1 MNINSVKPV
10 NTNALV
16 AKQKITNQKSSIVL
30 KWNESDV
37 EEWIRMKKIDISI
50 LDDLRPCDGRILN
63 QLYKILTTAPEFFY
77 CALTA
82 KNKISLRDVAVFT
95 SELESLFK
103 D

>member
-16 AKQKITNQKSSIVL
+16 AKQKITNQKSPIVL
-30 KWNESDV
+30 KWNESEV